1 MDKITN
7 TDASSVHPAPSH
19 TGEGRGRVRIIVLTG
34 AGMSA
39 ESGISTFRDSGGLW
53 EQYNVEDV
61 ATPEG
66 WARDPELVTEF
77 YNLRRQQ
84 MLDAQPCL
92 GHKLLAELERF
103 HDVQIITQNVDDLHE
118 RAGSTNV
125 IHLHGELMKVT
136 SSQAPNAPSQIIT
149 LTPDN
154 ADVQYGDEAPDGSP
168 LRPYIVWFGEEVPN
182 IEVAAELCMQADVLV
197 VIGTSLNVYPAAG
210 LTRCVPHGTPIWLID
225 PKPVQWN
232 SSSTFRHL
240 QMGASQGVAQFMKEL
255 LEE

>member
-1 MDKITN
+1 MKK
-7 TDASSVHPAPSH
+7 V
-19 TGEGRGRVRIIVLTG
+19 IVLTG
-34 AGMSA
+34 AGISA
-39 ESGISTFRDSGGLW
+39 ESGISTFRDNGGLW
-53 EQYNVEDV
+53 EQYDVEQV
-61 ATPEG
+61 CTPEG
-66 WARDPELVTEF
+66 WQKDPALVTEF
-77 YNLRRQQ
+77 YNMRRKQLLQ
-84 MLDAQPCL
+84 VKPCKAHQLVAQ
-92 GHKLLAELERF
+92 LEK
-103 HDVQIITQNVDDLHE
+103 DYEVAVITQNVDNLHE
-118 RAGSTNV
+118 QAGSTNV

-136 SSQAPNAPSQIIT
+136 SSEAPNAPSQIIT

-210 LTRCVPHGTPIWLID
+210 LTRCVPHGTPIYLID

-240 QMGASQGVAQFMKEL
+240 QMGASKGVAQFMKEL
-255 LEE
+255 LEG

>member
-1 MDKITN
+1 MSDIVSTPLPCGG
-7 TDASSVHPAPSH
+7 A
-19 TGEGRGRVRIIVLTG
+19 RGRVRILVLTG

-53 EQYNVEDV
+53 EQYKVEDV

-118 RAGSTNV
+118 RAGSTKV

-136 SSQAPNAPSQIIT
+136 SSEAPNAPSQIIT
-149 LTPDN
+149 LT
-154 ADVQYGDEAPDGSP
+154 
-168 LRPYIVWFGEEVPN
+168 
-182 IEVAAELCMQADVLV
+182 
-197 VIGTSLNVYPAAG
+197 
-210 LTRCVPHGTPIWLID
+210 
-225 PKPVQWN
+225 
-232 SSSTFRHL
+232 
-240 QMGASQGVAQFMKEL
+240 
-255 LEE
+255 

>member
-1 MDKITN
+1 MFIYEQ
-7 TDASSVHPAPSH
+7 
-19 TGEGRGRVRIIVLTG
+19 GWGRFRFIVMQRMNVVVLTG

-66 WARDPELVTEF
+66 WMRDPELVTEF
-77 YNLRRQQ
+77 YNKRRQQ

-92 GHKLLAELERF
+92 GHRLLAELERF
-103 HDVQIITQNVDDLHE
+103 HDVHIITQNVDDLHE
-118 RAGSTNV
+118 RAGSTKV

-136 SSQAPNAPSQIIT
+136 SSISPNSPSQIIT
-149 LTPDN
+149 LLPEQ
-154 ADVQYGDEAPDGSP
+154 AEVQYGDEAPDGSP

-182 IEVAAELCMQADVLV
+182 IENAAEICSQADVLV

-210 LTRCVPHGTPIWLID
+210 LTRCVKPGTPVWLID
-225 PKPVQWN
+225 PQPVQWN
-232 SSSTFRHL
+232 AQSSFRHL
-240 QMGASQGVAQFMKEL
+240 QMGASKGVAILLKEL
-255 LEE
+255 LEQNH

>member
-1 MDKITN
+1 
-7 TDASSVHPAPSH
+7 
-19 TGEGRGRVRIIVLTG
+19 
-34 AGMSA
+34 MSA

-53 EQYNVEDV
+53 EQYKVEDV

-118 RAGSTNV
+118 RAGSTKV

-136 SSQAPNAPSQIIT
+136 SSEAPNAPSQIIT

-168 LRPYIVWFGEEVPN
+168 LRPYIVWFGEEVRY
-182 IEVAAELCMQADVLV
+182 IEEARQLVEEADIFV
-197 VIGTSLNVYPAAG
+197 VIGTSLVVYPAAG
-210 LTRCVPHGTPIWLID
+210 LVGYARKEIPKFLVDPSDMEGHLPYGFKHIKAKATEGVDILINEI
-225 PKPVQWN
+225 K
-232 SSSTFRHL
+232 SI
-240 QMGASQGVAQFMKEL
+240 
-255 LEE
+255 